1 MSSSVRLL
9 AATAATALAAVVLS
23 SCGSNATTATGST
36 GSAASSTTSTSTAP
50 PASGPNPTIA
60 DYIKENDITETGIKT
75 GDPKAPV
82 VKIPV
87 PAGWSAVGKDKTPDY
102 AFEALLFDAPEFAA
116 DPPNVVALWSKLTGQ
131 VDARRILELAP
142 GELRNL
148 PNFQPTNPGQTGT
161 LGGHPAY
168 TLGGTFVRG
177 GATRSI
183 AQTTIEVPAPD
194 GLYVLQLNV
203 EGPVAAGRV
212 LAAATDEI
220 DRGTTI
226 TDPSSS

>member
-1 MSSSVRLL
+1 M
-9 AATAATALAAVVLS
+9 
-23 SCGSNATTATGST
+23 
-36 GSAASSTTSTSTAP
+36 
-50 PASGPNPTIA
+50 
-60 DYIKENDITETGIKT
+60 D
-75 GDPKAPV
+75 DPKAPA

-87 PAGWSAVGKDKTPDY
+87 PAGWSTVDKDKLPDY
-102 AFEALLFDAPEFAA
+102 AFEALVYGAPEFAA
-116 DPPNVVALWSKLTGQ
+116 DPPNVVALWSKLSGQ
-131 VDARRILELAP
+131 VDPRKILELAP

-148 PNFQPTNPGQTGT
+148 PNYVPTNAGEAGT
-161 LGGHPAY
+161 LGGHPSY

-194 GLYVLQLNV
+194 GLYVLQLNFD
-203 EGPVAAGRV
+203 GPVAASQV